1 MGEKFPF
8 ATVADD
14 ALSRA
19 ALIKI
24 MITQAAFDA
33 IAKTLTAVIPIAI
46 TAEAFAAIERI
57 A

>member
-1 MGEKFPF
+1 M
-8 ATVADD
+8 ADD

-24 MITQAAFDA
+24 MITQAAFEA
-33 IAKTLTAVIPIAI
+33 IAKTLTAVIRMAI
-46 TAEAFAAIERI
+46 TAEAFVAIERV